1 MLFPFSSVLCAAP
14 VRPKEENWGVGGNS
28 CQKTSSSSSSWFRKT
43 STLTS
48 TTAAQKTAMYA
59 RTHAP
64 TQTGSFPPVSLIN
77 FKKISLQI
85 SASLFCA
92 LSLHAERLPNAP
104 GGTRRRSSSSFS
116 SSYDLAAMVAAA
128 VAATAA
134 DNNKNKSKR
143 PKREQKKFS
152 RGAQGY
158 DVFSQV
164 FLFIKRR
171 RRRRRRLRQLRRR
184 ISTLTFSP
192 VGPRWARYARALKNS
207 FSPSLLQSSFLL
219 WNLVIRSRSLSLPFP
234 LSSMSTSLS
243 LFLFSLG
250 WRILYRHYTRSLSV
264 FIMHTHRHDRKTF

>member
-28 CQKTSSSSSSWFRKT
+28 CQKTSSSSSSWIRKT
-43 STLTS
+43 STSTS

-104 GGTRRRSSSSFS
+104 GGTRRRSSSSSS
-116 SSYDLAAMVAAA
+116 SSYDLAAMVA
-128 VAATAA
+128 AATAA

-152 RGAQGY
+152 RGGPRIWC
-158 DVFSQV
+158 VFARIFIYKKKKKEKTSSTTTTEENLNSDLFPSRSKMGALCARTKKL
-164 FLFIKRR
+164 FLSLSPPVLLPPLKPRYSI
-171 RRRRRRLRQLRRR
+171 
-184 ISTLTFSP
+184 TFSLAP
-192 VGPRWARYARALKNS
+192 FS
-207 FSPSLLQSSFLL
+207 FVVDVDVVVLVSLFS
-219 WNLVIRSRSLSLPFP
+219 WMEDSLSP
-234 LSSMSTSLS
+234 LYSQSL
-243 LFLFSLG
+243 
-250 WRILYRHYTRSLSV
+250 RIYNANTQTR
-264 FIMHTHRHDRKTF
+264 